1 MAGFSIRNP
10 YFIVVICLIVAVVGV
25 TALVRMPVD
34 LFPAI
39 DLPVVVVA
47 TFYNG
52 MPPEQIEGK
61 ELDGRADVYALG
73 CVLFQC
79 LTGSAPFEKDSEV
92 ATLYAHMLE
101 PPPSVTGQ
109 RPELPGAIDKVI
121 ARGLAKKPDE
131 RYTTCRELTRAAR
144 EALGVSGEATAL
156 REAAAIEVSH
166 RRERQLRDVA
176 RAVGDDRAQL
186 QARELFRS
194 GRFDDVVKALE
205 GLFASRLEG
214 CPRPDVQERR
224 LFEFTLRVATVKH
237 PTMKERSS
245 F

>member
-1 MAGFSIRNP
+1 MITDRFELFRQGCEI
-10 YFIVVICLIVAVVGV
+10 LD
-25 TALVRMPVD
+25 PVLLTHD
-34 LFPAI
+34 FLRS
-39 DLPVVVVA
+39 
-47 TFYNG
+47 
-52 MPPEQIEGK
+52 PEHA
-61 ELDGRADVYALG
+61 LDGFRHLASDLD
-73 CVLFQC
+73 C
-79 LTGSAPFEKDSEV
+79 L
-92 ATLYAHMLE
+92 AH
-101 PPPSVTGQ
+101 
-109 RPELPGAIDKVI
+109 DF
-121 ARGLAKKPDE
+121 
-131 RYTTCRELTRAAR
+131 
-144 EALGVSGEATAL
+144 VSGEATAL

-166 RRERQLRDVA
+166 RRESQLRDVA
-176 RAVGDDRAQL
+176 RAVGDDRARL